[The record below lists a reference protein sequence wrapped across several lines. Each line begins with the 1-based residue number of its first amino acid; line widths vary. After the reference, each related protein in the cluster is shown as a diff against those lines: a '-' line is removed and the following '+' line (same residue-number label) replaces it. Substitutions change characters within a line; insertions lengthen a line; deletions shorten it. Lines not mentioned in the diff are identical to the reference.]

1 MLWVL
6 GSFCV
11 LWIAVSLYTMYSF
24 KTMNETSKTSALLV
38 NNMNLVNTGNDQYFR
53 MVTRLARAI
62 DYRQSGDDQKADE
75 QQKSS
80 QAALDLLKSNLE
92 AFKKIDHA
100 GMSPELVDA
109 VTRDWSNLITQG
121 VEPMFQRAVDKKIRG
136 VRQVCQRHRAR
147 LQSPVQCLVHQLQQ
161 SRVNDVRRCR

>member
-6 GSFCV
+6 GIFCA

-62 DYRQSGDDQKADE
+62 DYRQSGDNQKADE
-75 QQKSS
+75 QQKIITSC
-80 QAALDLLKSNLE
+80 
-92 AFKKIDHA
+92 A
-100 GMSPELVDA
+100 GSTE
-109 VTRDWSNLITQG
+109 I
-121 VEPMFQRAVDKKIRG
+121 
-136 VRQVCQRHRAR
+136 
-147 LQSPVQCLVHQLQQ
+147 
-161 SRVNDVRRCR
+161 